1 MNLNSIEWPQSETM
15 EKSVLSVIMQHPNRF
30 YDAPNITF
38 EHFHGPGR
46 GEMFRRI
53 SAMIQGDKTTKQ
65 SAVDSSTLFDIM
77 AHSGDMERI
86 GGASAFAEVWDYC
99 HSDTYFE
106 SYVARLNQFHAR
118 RIAVKAAIHMIEAAT
133 QEEEI
138 ETLVAAASAPITEIH
153 NVLTDSKKPR
163 STTDLVA
170 SALQRYIDR
179 AEGRKSP
186 IGIETGIPEI
196 DRTIRGIHPGRMWV
210 IGAYPSGGKSIFAG
224 QILTRMAMEGTPCV
238 FVTLEMPEDDL
249 MDRCVT
255 QASKVPALA
264 FSDPKTYAT
273 ATSNEGPT
281 TGILNMIKSG
291 AQKLMNSPFSIRK
304 PSNNRLATVLSVIRR
319 AHREMGAKVAA
330 IDFVQKIHGSPT
342 SNKEQEVAEISH
354 AIQELAA
361 ELEMHI
367 IVCSQL
373 NVDGDT
379 KHGRVIEE
387 DADAFLHIV
396 QEMDKK
402 KPNFKQHQ
410 HILIAKDRHY
420 SKGGE
425 KLPLIFDKEGIR
437 FIHGFPAKEESK
449 KVVPNF

>member
-1 MNLNSIEWPQSETM
+1 MKFDSIDWPQSESM
-15 EKSVLSVIMQHPNRF
+15 EKSVLSVLLQYPNRF
-30 YDAPNITF
+30 YDAPGLT
-38 EHFHGPGR
+38 EDHFHGPGR
-46 GEMFRRI
+46 AEMFRRVSTLI
-53 SAMIQGDKTTKQ
+53 RGNNTSNQ
-65 SAVDSSTLFDIM
+65 SGVDSSTLFDMMIQ
-77 AHSGDMERI
+77 SGNLERM
-86 GGASAFAEVWDYC
+86 GGPSSFADVWGYC
-99 HSDTYFE
+99 PSESHFE
-106 SYVARLNQFHAR
+106 SHVTRLNQFYAR
-118 RIAVKAAIHMIEAAT
+118 RIAIKAAIGMIEAAT
-133 QEEEI
+133 EDEEI
-138 ETLVAAASAPITEIH
+138 ATLVSAASAPITEIH
-153 NVLTDSKKPR
+153 NILTDSKKPR
-163 STTDLVA
+163 STKHLVA
-170 SALQRYIDR
+170 SALQRYVDR
-179 AEGRKSP
+179 TKGEKSP

-210 IGAYPSGGKSIFAG
+210 IGAYPSGGKSILAG

-249 MDRCVT
+249 MDRCLT
-255 QASKVPALA
+255 QAAKVPALA
-264 FSDPKTYAT
+264 FSDPKTYA
-273 ATSNEGPT
+273 ASTSAEGPT
-281 TGILNMIKSG
+281 VGMLNMIKHG
-291 AQKLMNSPFSIRK
+291 ANRLMESPFAIRK
-304 PSNNRLATVLSVIRR
+304 PSNNRLSTVISVVRR

-330 IDFVQKIHGSPT
+330 IDFVQKIHGTPT

-361 ELEMHI
+361 ELDMHI

-373 NVDGDT
+373 NADGDT

-410 HILIAKDRHY
+410 HILISKDRHH

-437 FIHGFPAKEESK
+437 FINGYPAKEETK
-449 KVVPNF
+449 KSVPNF